1 MLGSRKKAATYACER
16 SCHLFRSNPK
26 VGKAAGTQSCHLETT
41 VTDCPP
47 RTFDAHVDGIRAD
60 IQDDL
65 AMSDTIL
72 KARRRL
78 CMADGP
84 AELKPS

>member
-1 MLGSRKKAATYACER
+1 LGRHQVPGVTSRGPGVLSGLNR
-16 SCHLFRSNPK
+16 
-26 VGKAAGTQSCHLETT
+26 
-41 VTDCPP
+41 TDCPP
-47 RTFDAHVDGIRAD
+47 RTFDAHVGGIQAD

-65 AMSDTIL
+65 AMSGTIL

>member
-1 MLGSRKKAATYACER
+1 MGRHQVPGVTSRGPGVPSGLHIIADWLTR
-16 SCHLFRSNPK
+16 
-26 VGKAAGTQSCHLETT
+26 
-41 VTDCPP
+41 TDCPP
-47 RTFDAHVDGIRAD
+47 RTFDAHVVGIRAD

-65 AMSDTIL
+65 AMSGTIL

-84 AELKPS
+84 TELKPS